1 MSFAEGLYNLFQ
13 GGYSI
18 AIVSDLVFNEAMR
31 LLKEPLL
38 HFVVIGALLFWIYA
52 LVNRPD
58 RTEGIVIS
66 DTDILQWETQFYKD
80 WNRVPTTEERE
91 EIIRDYI
98 REELAVR
105 EGLALGLDQN
115 DPVIRQRIR
124 QKLEL
129 MVEED
134 AVVREPTD
142 EELAIYL
149 KENSDLFRNR
159 DGSIPPLNDIRNLVI
174 FEWENTQ
181 RIQQLDQFYKT
192 LEIKYGVHIE
202 GQ

>member
-1 MSFAEGLYNLFQ
+1 MQIF
-13 GGYSI
+13 
-18 AIVSDLVFNEAMR
+18 
-31 LLKEPLL
+31 KEPLL
-38 HFVVIGALLFWIYA
+38 HFVLIGAVLFGFYSFI
-52 LVNRPD
+52 NRPD
-58 RTEGIVIS
+58 SSGRVILS
-66 DTDILQWETQFYKD
+66 SENIQSLETQFSND
-80 WNRVPTTEERE
+80 WNREPSAEERLE
-91 EIIRDYI
+91 LINDYI

-159 DGSIPPLNDIRNLVI
+159 DGSVPLLNDIRNLVI

-181 RIQQLDQFYKT
+181 RIQQLDQFYQT
-192 LEIKYGVHIE
+192 LESKYGAHVE
-202 GQ
+202 K